1 MCPKHIS
8 AFLELEE
15 KTTRLD
21 RLQTW
26 KDLVFSLR
34 PSEARSTEISN
45 VRANE
50 KKQGTQR
57 YDLTLHTDLAVSK
70 GKIYRRHASQL
81 GLCVYIRRA
90 LYWLQMVGEFSS
102 RAPSD
107 SDVLRDRYTGLPH
120 VHLSVWVEVVEEKQ
134 LFDKSLFRIRYDE
147 NSWRHCRSQCQGDD

>member
-1 MCPKHIS
+1 LYPTHIN

-21 RLQTW
+21 HLHTW
-26 KDLVFSLR
+26 KDLAFSLR
-34 PSEARSTEISN
+34 PSGARSTEIFN

-70 GKIYRRHASQL
+70 GKIYQKHASQF
-81 GLCVYIRRA
+81 GLCVSIRRA
-90 LYWLQMVGEFSS
+90 LYCLQMVGEFLS

-107 SDVLRDRYTGLPH
+107 SDILRDRYTGLPH
-120 VHLSVWVEVVEEKQ
+120 VHLSVWVEVVEEK
-134 LFDKSLFRIRYDE
+134 
-147 NSWRHCRSQCQGDD
+147 